1 MALTRRGRVELDWP
15 FGTRRLFGWPELWG
29 DLGSDEDA
37 MRVEEFRDGDTM
49 VVRAEMPGIDPEK
62 DVEITVDDGTLRV
75 KAGAPPPKIS

>member
-29 DLGSDEDA
+29 DLGGDEDA

-49 VVRAEMPGIDPEK
+49 VVRAEMPGIDLK
-62 DVEITVDDGTLRV
+62 RGFTIDVRYVEIASRLRNC
-75 KAGAPPPKIS
+75 G